1 MINPTRSVTEK
12 ALKNISA
19 KDSEYMKD
27 TATGGSMVTLNKIR
41 SIPSTLA
48 VTVACILV
56 A

>member
-12 ALKNISA
+12 ALKNILA

-27 TATGGSMVTLNKIR
+27 TTTGGSMVTLNKIK
-41 SIPSTLA
+41 SIPSTRA